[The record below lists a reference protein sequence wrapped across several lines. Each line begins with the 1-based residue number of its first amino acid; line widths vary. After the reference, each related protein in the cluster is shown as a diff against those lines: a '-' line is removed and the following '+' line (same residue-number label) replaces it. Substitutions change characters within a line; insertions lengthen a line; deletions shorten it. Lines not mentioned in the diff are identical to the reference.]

1 MSSARASRGGCGFTE
16 PPDPCTQSRT
26 QRHMVLWILRQLI
39 AIAVL
44 PFTVAVLIPVWLA
57 RQNGIALGIGSG
69 PAQVLAQAGGLCL
82 LAAGGCL
89 FLASLRR
96 FVTEGRGTLAP
107 WDPPRRL
114 VVRGPYRYVRN
125 PMISG
130 VLLVLFGEALLLLSW
145 PHLVW
150 ALIFLGINSVYI
162 PLLEEPG
169 LARRFGE
176 GYREYCRHVPRLLPR
191 LRPWEP

>member
-1 MSSARASRGGCGFTE
+1 MHAGL
-16 PPDPCTQSRT
+16 T

-69 PAQVLAQAGGLCL
+69 PAQVLAQAAGLCL

-89 FLASLRR
+89 FFGSLRR

-114 VVRGPYRYVRN
+114 VVRGPYRYMRN

-130 VLLVLFGEALLLLSW
+130 VVLVLFGEALLLLSRS
-145 PHLVW
+145 HLVW